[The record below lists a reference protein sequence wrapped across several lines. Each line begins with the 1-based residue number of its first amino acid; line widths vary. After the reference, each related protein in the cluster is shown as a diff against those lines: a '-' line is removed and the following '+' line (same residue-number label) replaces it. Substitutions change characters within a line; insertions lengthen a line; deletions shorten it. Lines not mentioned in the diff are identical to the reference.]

1 MTADLYAALGVDRSA
16 DQAAI
21 RKAYRAKAKK
31 AHPDGGGSVESFELI
46 RLAHDCLS
54 DAERRR
60 RYDETGQAEPTGADN
75 EEAQILN
82 VAMGAVNGV
91 MATIHQRGASWER
104 FDILGDAI
112 RNLGDQIDQVSG
124 KINEAKANAKKLRA
138 VALRF
143 KAKVGRPNKLGPM
156 LEAQASEQ
164 ERGVE
169 AMQRDKEK
177 IDAARALLKDHELS
191 FEKQADQP
199 GMNGGLGVS
208 RAANLYWNTGS

>member
-1 MTADLYAALGVDRSA
+1 MTANLYDVLGVDKSA
-16 DQAAI
+16 GPADI
-21 RKAYRAKAKK
+21 RKAYRSRAKK
-31 AHPDGGGSVESFELI
+31 AHPDGGGSAESFDLV

-60 RYDETGQAEPTGADN
+60 RYDETGQVDPTGADN
-75 EEAQILN
+75 EAAQIMN
-82 VAMGAVNGV
+82 VAIGAVNAI

-112 RNLGDQIDQVSG
+112 RNLGAQIDQVSD

-177 IDAARALLKDHELS
+177 IDAARKALFGELPEAQEAQS
-191 FEKQADQP
+191 
-199 GMNGGLGVS
+199 
-208 RAANLYWNTGS
+208 